1 MSEAPLDS
9 DYLRARSALTRR
21 AGTPHAPADWRADFG
36 PRQPTGDGSHA

>member
-21 AGTPHAPADWRADFG
+21 AGTPHAPADRRADFG
-36 PRQPTGDGSHA
+36 PRQATSDSSHA